1 MRSLVYAG
9 LVAGS
14 LSLAAASQA
23 AIVDVNVFDF
33 DFSVNAP
40 GQTVVDAVIDVGDT
54 VRWVFLADFH
64 TTTSVSGSTEVW
76 DSGMLMDGSD
86 YSHTFSQVGTFSYYC
101 QVHGFDMG
109 NGTAGGMAGTVT
121 VNPVPEPVSGLVL
134 AGCIGAFARKRRG
147 PQVQ

>member
-1 MRSLVYAG
+1 MRSFTFVG

-14 LSLAAASQA
+14 LSLAAGSQA

-64 TTTSVSGSTEVW
+64 TTTSVVGSAESW
-76 DSGMLMDGSD
+76 DSGMLMDGS
-86 YSHTFSQVGTFSYYC
+86 TFSHSFGQVGVFTYYC
-101 QVHGFDMG
+101 QMHGFDMG

-134 AGCIGAFARKRRG
+134 AGSLGAFARRKRRS
-147 PQVQ
+147 QLQ